1 MSPQSCQS
9 WEVEQK
15 YVVADP
21 ASLQARLNQLGF
33 RLICT
38 EQHEDIYWRHPVRN
52 FRQTDEAFRLRR
64 VDDQLKV
71 TYKGPREQA
80 VVKIREEIELTLLA
94 EDLQAWK
101 RLLSQLGFTAI
112 DPICKVRQLY
122 QCLDRSQAASPSASD
137 AVLVVA
143 LDNVDRLGSFAEI
156 EMIITDRS
164 QMEAARQ
171 SIARLAGQL
180 ELSQIQPLSY
190 LAMILRESE
199 G

>member
-1 MSPQSCQS
+1 
-9 WEVEQK
+9 
-15 YVVADP
+15 
-21 ASLQARLNQLGF
+21 
-33 RLICT
+33 
-38 EQHEDIYWRHPVRN
+38 
-52 FRQTDEAFRLRR
+52 
-64 VDDQLKV
+64 
-71 TYKGPREQA
+71 
-80 VVKIREEIELTLLA
+80 
-94 EDLQAWK
+94 
-101 RLLSQLGFTAI
+101 
-112 DPICKVRQLY
+112 
-122 QCLDRSQAASPSASD
+122 
-137 AVLVVA
+137 VVA